1 MKKSTIIILLVILSF
16 IIIISIIYNTFP
28 RLQLNGGQN
37 ITISYRDQYNE
48 PGVIVKNANGNYMSK
63 IKIDSNITT
72 EKIGNYYID
81 YSLKIG
87 GKMLHVR
94 RNVKVIDNVAP
105 VIKLKGNQITE
116 MSINTEYNEPGYEA
130 LDEYDGD
137 LTDKVET
144 IGEIDTENYGEYVI
158 TYKVTDNSK
167 NTTEVNRI
175 IKIIDEEKPK
185 IECENEYSKFKIGT
199 ENTIDCKAI
208 DNFDGDITKKIKI
221 EGEYDMETPGTYKI
235 EYTVKDDAGNETKKE
250 HKIIIYE

>member
-105 VIKLKGNQITE
+105 VIKLKGNQIIE

-185 IECENEYSKFKIGT
+185 IECENE
-199 ENTIDCKAI
+199 
-208 DNFDGDITKKIKI
+208 
-221 EGEYDMETPGTYKI
+221 
-235 EYTVKDDAGNETKKE
+235 
-250 HKIIIYE
+250 